1 MFTPNISNVLHCA
14 KSFSDILKIQKNVPK
29 HQNPCILSE
38 AVTTRIIR
46 QISEEAGGVV
56 DRAHCKP
63 GSFAAK
69 SDFKFGQIRSPAH
82 VGPIKKQ
89 SV

>member
-1 MFTPNISNVLHCA
+1 MFSPNISNVLHCA

-46 QISEEAGGVV
+46 QISEEAGVV